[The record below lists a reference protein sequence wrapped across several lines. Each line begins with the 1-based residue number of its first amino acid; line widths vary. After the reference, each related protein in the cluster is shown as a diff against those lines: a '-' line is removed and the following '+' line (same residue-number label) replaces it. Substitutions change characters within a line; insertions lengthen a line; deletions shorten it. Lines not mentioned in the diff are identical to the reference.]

1 MGRTVWFL
9 TGNAGKVKEATH
21 HLQPLGYDVKQLV
34 VADGS
39 IIEPQAETL
48 TEVAMAKIEQA
59 IPFMDH
65 PEDLLLVEDAGLFV
79 DALDG
84 FPGVYA
90 AYALQTLGCPGIL
103 RLLNHL
109 GSEDPVQSA
118 NLRRASFQAVAVMWV
133 NGEVFIG
140 NGSCPG
146 WISNEITEGQG
157 FGFDPIFVP
166 SDLDEDGKPLPSG
179 QYGATSTHGAT
190 FGGISIE
197 QKQKFS
203 HRSRALE
210 DLLRQLPSA

>member
-9 TGNAGKVKEATH
+9 TGNLGKVKEATH
-21 HLQPLGYDVKQLV
+21 HLQPLGYDVKQLIV
-34 VADGS
+34 PEGT
-39 IIEPQAETL
+39 ITEPQADSL

-59 IPFMDH
+59 IPHMTN

-90 AYALQTLGCPGIL
+90 AYALHTIGCPGML

-118 NLRRASFQAVAVMWV
+118 NLRSASFQAVAVMWS
-133 NGEVFIG
+133 NGQVLIG
-140 NGSCPG
+140 NGRCPG
-146 WISNEITEGQG
+146 WIANEMTEGEG
-157 FGFDPIFVP
+157 FGFDPVFVP
-166 SDLDEDGKPLPSG
+166 SDLDEHGEPLPAG
-179 QYGATSTHGAT
+179 QYGAISTHGAS
-190 FGGISIE
+190 FGAISIE
-197 QKQKFS
+197 EKQKFS
-203 HRSRALE
+203 HRTRALE

>member
-1 MGRTVWFL
+1 M
-9 TGNAGKVKEATH
+9 
-21 HLQPLGYDVKQLV
+21 KQLL
-34 VADGS
+34 VADGT
-39 IIEPQAETL
+39 IIEPQADTL

-90 AYALQTLGCPGIL
+90 SYALQTLGCSGIL

-118 NLRRASFQAVAVMWV
+118 SLRRASFQAVAVMWV
-133 NGEVFIG
+133 NGQVFTG

-146 WISNEITEGQG
+146 WIANEIT
-157 FGFDPIFVP
+157 
-166 SDLDEDGKPLPSG
+166 
-179 QYGATSTHGAT
+179 
-190 FGGISIE
+190 
-197 QKQKFS
+197 
-203 HRSRALE
+203 
-210 DLLRQLPSA
+210 

>member
-9 TGNAGKVKEATH
+9 TGNPGKVKEATH

-34 VADGS
+34 VPEGS
-39 IIEPQAETL
+39 VIEPQAESL
-48 TEVAMAKIEQA
+48 TDVAMSKIEQA
-59 IPFMDH
+59 IPFLQH
-65 PEDLLLVEDAGLFV
+65 PNDLLLVEDAGLFIE
-79 DALDG
+79 ALDG

-90 AYALQTLGCPGIL
+90 SYALQTLRCDGIL
-103 RLLNHL
+103 RLLSHL

-118 NLRRASFQAVAVMWV
+118 GLRKAAFKAVAVMWV
-133 NGEVFIG
+133 NGELLIG
-140 NGSCPG
+140 NGACPG
-146 WISNEITEGQG
+146 WIAHEITEGEG

-166 SDLDEDGKPLPSG
+166 SDLDEEGEPLPPG
-179 QYGATSTHGAT
+179 TYGAVSTHGAT

-197 QKQKFS
+197 EKQKFS

>member
-9 TGNAGKVKEATH
+9 TGNKGKVKEATY
-21 HLQPLGYDVKQLV
+21 HLQPLGYDVKQLIV
-34 VADGS
+34 PEGT
-39 IIEPQAETL
+39 IIEPQAENL
-48 TEVAMAKIEQA
+48 TDVALSKIEQA
-59 IPFMDH
+59 MPFMQH

-90 AYALQTLGCPGIL
+90 AYALDTIGCQGML
-103 RLLNHL
+103 RLLEHL

-118 NLRRASFQAVAVMWV
+118 NLRRASFEAVAVMWV
-133 NGEVFIG
+133 NGEVLIG
-140 NGSCPG
+140 NGTCPG
-146 WISNEITEGQG
+146 WIANTMTEGEG

-166 SDLDEDGKPLPSG
+166 SDLDEDGAPLPPG
-179 QYGATSTHGAT
+179 EYGVTSTHGAT
-190 FGGISIE
+190 FGGIPME

-203 HRSRALE
+203 HRSSALE